1 MVLPEKLK
9 TNIRII
15 DEQHKELFDIIKKI
29 KMTSD
34 DRDELKLVLIELV
47 EYTKYHFRTEEE
59 FCKKFDME
67 LYERQKRYHSWV
79 RQILD
84 KYIELLDEDIIII
97 ELREEVSELI
107 EKWLKNHILKDDMKL
122 RDYSGN

>member
-1 MVLPEKLK
+1 MVLHEKLK

-29 KMTSD
+29 KMIND
-34 DRDELKLVLIELV
+34 DRDELKMVLTELI

-59 FCKKFDME
+59 FCKRFDME
-67 LYERQKRYHSWV
+67 LYERQKRYHAWV

-84 KYIELLDEDIIII
+84 KYIEIIDEDIMITGLKE
-97 ELREEVSELI
+97 EL
-107 EKWLKNHILKDDMKL
+107 
-122 RDYSGN
+122 

>member
-1 MVLPEKLK
+1 MELPEKLK
-9 TNIRII
+9 TNIRVI

-29 KMTSD
+29 KMAND
-34 DRDELKLVLIELV
+34 DAGELKSLLTELV

-67 LYERQKRYHSWV
+67 LYERQKRYHGWV
-79 RQILD
+79 KQVLN
-84 KYIELLDEDIIII
+84 KYIELIDEDIMIT
-97 ELREEVSELI
+97 ELREELSELI

-122 RDYSGN
+122 RDYVEN

>member
-1 MVLPEKLK
+1 MELPEKLK

-34 DRDELKLVLIELV
+34 DREGLKVVLNELI
-47 EYTKYHFRTEEE
+47 EYTKYHFKTEEE

-79 RQILD
+79 KQILEQ
-84 KYIELLDEDIIII
+84 YVELIDEDVVMT
-97 ELREEVSELI
+97 ELKEEVSELI

-122 RDYSGN
+122 KDYSQN